1 MNSNFGRIE
10 SVFDVA
16 YLGIAIIIGCIL
28 VARGDWSQDALLA
41 GQMALILGFGDAF
54 HLVPRVIASFS
65 AKQDFIHL
73 ALGFGKQVTS
83 ITMTIFYIILWQ
95 IGLSVYSVSYPV
107 WSSIIIFLAVIRI
120 VLCLLP
126 QNKWLHPNPPVA
138 WGIIRN
144 IPFFLMGIMVVIM
157 YGANSTPTGPL
168 PYMWLAILLSFA
180 CYAPVVLWAHKYR
193 FVGMFMAPKTCM
205 YIWALWMCL
214 SL

>member
-41 GQMALILGFGDAF
+41 GQMALMLGFGDAF
-54 HLVPRVIASFS
+54 HLIPRVVSSFS
-65 AKQDFIHL
+65 AKQDSIHR

-83 ITMTIFYIILWQ
+83 ITMTMFYIMLWQ
-95 IGLSVYSVSYPV
+95 IGLSVYNVSYPV
-107 WSSIIIFLAVIRI
+107 WSSVIMLLAVIRI

-126 QNKWLHPNPPVA
+126 QNQWLRPNPPVA

-144 IPFFLMGIMVVIM
+144 IPFFIMGLMVIVLFFTNSVP
-157 YGANSTPTGPL
+157 GAPL
-168 PYMWLAILLSFA
+168 SHMWLAILLSFA
-180 CYAPVVLWAHKYR
+180 FYGPVVLWAHKYR